1 MSTSTLIS
9 DMAEKEKIFSLGTIP
24 HKKVDLTVQINE
36 EIYPIIEVTRKP
48 TLMAFV
54 VNYFLE

>member
-1 MSTSTLIS
+1 
-9 DMAEKEKIFSLGTIP
+9 MAEKEKIFSLGTIP